1 MSLGH
6 AESEPMLGL
15 KLLVG
20 PRWREF
26 HCLVVSRRWVSSL
39 SSIVLLAWCE
49 ALFVG
54 EAFRE
59 SEGGAQNIC
68 ARPF

>member
-1 MSLGH
+1 
-6 AESEPMLGL
+6 MLGL
-15 KLLVG
+15 ELLVG

-26 HCLVVSRRWVSSL
+26 HCSAASRCCVSLFSFFA
-39 SSIVLLAWCE
+39 LLAWCE

-59 SEGGAQNIC
+59 SEGGAEKMEM
-68 ARPF
+68 RPFWTKISGA

>member
-1 MSLGH
+1 
-6 AESEPMLGL
+6 MLGL

-26 HCLVVSRRWVSSL
+26 HCLGASRRCVFSFSL
-39 SSIVLLAWCE
+39 FALLTWYE

-59 SEGGAQNIC
+59 SEGGAEKMEM
-68 ARPF
+68 RPFWIKISEV